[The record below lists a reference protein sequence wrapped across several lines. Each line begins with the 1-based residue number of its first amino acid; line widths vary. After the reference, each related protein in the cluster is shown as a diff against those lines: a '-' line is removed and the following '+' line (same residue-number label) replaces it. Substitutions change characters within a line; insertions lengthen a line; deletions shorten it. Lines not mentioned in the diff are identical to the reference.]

1 MRGRSPRETVYSIY
15 DWELSFD
22 FFFFLLFIVLFIAL
36 HSMKATQQHA
46 KNFNAACLWVPLS
59 PPSGGLTEAPQ
70 WEQGDSEYCL
80 DCLGVS
86 LFAGNTSLKFLTT
99 LLHLCHIFATGA
111 CCIVSAQME

>member
-1 MRGRSPRETVYSIY
+1 MALLAVLRM
-15 DWELSFD
+15 
-22 FFFFLLFIVLFIAL
+22 LLFVLVVVLFIAL
-36 HSMKATQQHA
+36 LSMKVTQQNA
-46 KNFNAACLWVPLS
+46 QNFNAACLWVPLS

>member
-1 MRGRSPRETVYSIY
+1 
-15 DWELSFD
+15 
-22 FFFFLLFIVLFIAL
+22 
-36 HSMKATQQHA
+36 MKATQQHA
-46 KNFNAACLWVPLS
+46 KDFNAACLWVPLS

-111 CCIVSAQME
+111 CCIVGAQMEEAKSKICLSKRLLPKSFGERATRVPSF